1 MPLRLEEDAILRAV
15 PWRRMAWVTWRQH
28 RLALSGVAGLLGA
41 LAVSLWIA
49 GIQLHH
55 AYAAAI
61 ACHPASSLA
70 CGELVSRFNGMSKV
84 LANGYALQPVP
95 ALIGAFVGAP
105 VLAREMEAG
114 TFRYVW
120 TQGFGRW
127 RWAVAKLVPLGVVVA
142 GATGAFSVLVSWYYE
157 PYLATSNQAL
167 SITEVS
173 PLAPGLFDLSGAGFA
188 AWTLAAFAIGGL
200 SGVLL
205 RRVVPAIVATLTT
218 YAGLACAAGLYLRQH
233 YLAPLVTINPSSW
246 VSPGSAWL
254 ISQQWTTKD
263 GQPVSLSVLGQVL
276 QAAPQLAGKGGV
288 PKALSSVQYLTQHGY
303 TLLTRYQ
310 PASRFWRFQLIEA
323 GWLVGLALF
332 LISATVWLVRRR
344 AT

>member
-1 MPLRLEEDAILRAV
+1 MPDRLEEDAILRAV

-28 RLALSGVAGLLGA
+28 RLALRGVAALLAA
-41 LAVSLWIA
+41 LAVSLWIV
-49 GIQLHH
+49 GRQLHH

-70 CGELVSRFNGMSKV
+70 CGELIGRFNGMDKV
-84 LANGYALQPVP
+84 LANGYVLQPLP

-142 GATGAFSVLVSWYYE
+142 AAAGAFSMLVSWYYE
-157 PYLATSNQAL
+157 PYLATSNQTL
-167 SITEVS
+167 SITEAS
-173 PLAPGLFDLSGAGFA
+173 PLTPGLFDLRGVGFA

-200 SGVLL
+200 GGVLV
-205 RRVVPAIVATLTT
+205 RRVVPAIVATLAT
-218 YAGLACAAGLYLRQH
+218 YAGLAGAAGLYLRHH
-233 YLAPLVTINPSSW
+233 YLASLVTSNPNSW
-246 VSPGSAWL
+246 VSAGSAWV
-254 ISQQWTTKD
+254 ISQQWTTKG
-263 GQPVSLSVLGQVL
+263 GQPVSLSVLSQVL
-276 QAAPQLAGKGGV
+276 QAAPQLAGKGGI
-288 PKALSSVQYLTQHGY
+288 PKASSSVQYLTQHGY

-323 GWLVGLALF
+323 GWLVGLALL
-332 LISATVWLVRRR
+332 LISATVWLVRRW